1 MTTVTAIVEVSG
13 LAVLRQGVADGLTR
27 AYGAER
33 EYAKGLNSTMAA
45 GWYNVEAADV
55 SDLAKVVHAEKK
67 ALFDVLKAA
76 KHSNPST
83 VWARVRKTGA
93 ELVKAELAAE
103 SGDAPDGEGEEE
115 SGGAK
120 HTRSAMLRN
129 VEELSSLYKFN
140 KRQESLDAKV
150 TAAQGFIASAL
161 MALGI
166 DLSQVESG
174 K

>member
-1 MTTVTAIVEVSG
+1 MTTVTTVIEASP
-13 LAVLRQGVADGLTR
+13 LAALRQGIAETKTR
-27 AYGAER
+27 AYGAVR
-33 EYAKGLNSTMAA
+33 LYAAALNVDLPE
-45 GWYNVEAADV
+45 GWYNVERGDV
-55 SDLAKVVHAEKK
+55 SDIAKVVNKEKD
-67 ALFDVLKAA
+67 ALIAVLKAA
-76 KHSNPST
+76 QHSNPYQT
-83 VWARVRKTGA
+83 WAQVRKIGA

-103 SGDAPDGEGEEE
+103 SGDAPDSGEGEE

-120 HTRSAMLRN
+120 HTRSAMLRT
-129 VEELSSLYKFN
+129 VEELSSLYTFN

>member
-1 MTTVTAIVEVSG
+1 MTTVTTAITEVTG
-13 LAVLRQGVADGLTR
+13 LAALRQGIAETKTR
-27 AYGAER
+27 AYGAVR
-33 EYAKGLNSTMAA
+33 LYAAALNVDLPE
-45 GWYNVEAADV
+45 GWFNVERGDV
-55 SDLAKVVHAEKK
+55 SDMAKVVNKEKD
-67 ALFDVLKAA
+67 ALIAVLKAA
-76 KHSNPST
+76 QHSNPYQT
-83 VWARVRKTGA
+83 WAQVRKIGA

-103 SGDAPDGEGEEE
+103 SGDAPDGEGEE